1 MNFPGVKENL
11 LVLYEEGG
19 ELSKTTAA
27 AKEDWNAAHYTQV
40 KISVKP
46 EIAAAFKSAC
56 AAGGASMAGV
66 LSRCMS
72 EYAGIAVKLAALP
85 VDTRPNRRQA
95 VRKIA
100 QLIKAIRDAEEVT
113 RTGSRR
119 IWRNQNVTRT
129 RKRVYPSSRR
139 R

>member
-1 MNFPGVKENL
+1 M
-11 LVLYEEGG
+11 
-19 ELSKTTAA
+19 SKTTAA
-27 AKEDWNAAHYTQV
+27 AKEAWNAAHYTQV

-85 VDTRPNRRQA
+85 VETRPNRRQA

-100 QLIKAIRDAEEVT
+100 QLIKEICDAEE
-113 RTGSRR
+113 GYKNR
-119 IWRNQNVTRT
+119 IPQNLAESERYMNAEESVS
-129 RKRVYPSSRR
+129 KLEEAVEALAEAY
-139 R
+139 

>member
-1 MNFPGVKENL
+1 
-11 LVLYEEGG
+11 
-19 ELSKTTAA
+19 LSKTTAA
-27 AKEDWNAAHYTQV
+27 VKDAWNAAHYTQV

-46 EIAAAFKSAC
+46 EVAAAFKSTC

-72 EYAGIAVKLAALP
+72 EYAGIAVNSAALP

-100 QLIKAIRDAEEVT
+100 QWIKAIRDAEE
-113 RTGSRR
+113 GYKNR
-119 IWRNQNVTRT
+119 IPQNLAESERYENAEESVA
-129 RKRVYPSSRR
+129 KLDEAIEALAEAY
-139 R
+139 